1 MVVDWLVGLS
11 YEYPY
16 VTAVLFVAMY
26 PVVGW
31 LMLQNQYTALILW
44 FIIKFYQYLLLI
56 AFTIGLLILP
66 LVMLPWI
73 LVAPW
78 IAIGVMAIMGA
89 VSWKGISAIWSTV

>member
-1 MVVDWLVGLS
+1 
-11 YEYPY
+11 
-16 VTAVLFVAMY
+16 
-26 PVVGW
+26 
-31 LMLQNQYTALILW
+31 MLQNQYTALILW